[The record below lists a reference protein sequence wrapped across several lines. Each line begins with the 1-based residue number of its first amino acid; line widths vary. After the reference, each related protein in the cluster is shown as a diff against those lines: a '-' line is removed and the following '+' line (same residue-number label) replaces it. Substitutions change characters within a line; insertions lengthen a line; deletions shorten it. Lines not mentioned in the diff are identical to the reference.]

1 MIVFVLDFNTM
12 AGNPVMDMVKK
23 TFPDPE
29 SLIIVPFGK
38 FSDFADSRVLYIT
51 VATSVA
57 YTALNILI
65 EVKMIKAELNL
76 KIPFRYLQRLQRIA
90 TMFPLPPSMSS

>member
-12 AGNPVMDMVKK
+12 TGNPVMDMVMA

-38 FSDFADSRVLYIT
+38 FSDFPDSRVLHIT

-76 KIPFRYLQRLQRIA
+76 KIPFRYLQRLRQIA
-90 TMFPLPPSMSS
+90 IMFPLPPSMSS

>member
-12 AGNPVMDMVKK
+12 AGNPVMDMVMA
-23 TFPDPE
+23 TIFHDPE

-38 FSDFADSRVLYIT
+38 ISDFADSRVLYIT

-65 EVKMIKAELNL
+65 EVKMIKD
-76 KIPFRYLQRLQRIA
+76 
-90 TMFPLPPSMSS
+90 